1 MQPPPGAATAAQSIT
16 PGNGQLTHLWEPL
29 DIGPTRVRNRVMYT
43 AQTILYGEEHLLS
56 DRHIAFYTER
66 AKGGVGLMI
75 TEQQAGHPIWK
86 GSFYPGCTAHDRR
99 AVPQYAKLAEAVHEH
114 GGRQFVQLFGSG
126 VHDKGTMIYDEWH
139 PLWAASR
146 VTSIVHREVPMVMG
160 QTELDDTVK
169 AFGESAL
176 NVKAAGLD
184 GVEIHAAHSYL
195 LGQFLSPAYNKRDDR
210 YGGSIEN
217 RCRLIREIAESVRA
231 QVGGSMTV
239 GVRLSYDEFIGDAGL
254 TGDEA
259 QEIVSYFVDCDL
271 FDYFSISCGGYHT
284 LFRTVSPMQIPEGFM
299 EEAGRTVK
307 GIVGGRGVVFLVGRI
322 ADVATAERLVGG
334 GATDMAAM
342 TRAQLADPFLVK
354 KAQEGRTEDIVKCV
368 GGNICLSHAFDQ
380 KRVPCMMNPA
390 TGREAKLGDGTLR
403 LVDPDEAKTVVV
415 VGGGPAGM
423 RFAGTAAERGHKV
436 VLHEAGA
443 ELGGHLNLLKQ
454 LPTRA
459 GWDDAI
465 ANLRRPLEKH
475 GVEVRLGSEL
485 DAEAA
490 AGLEADV
497 VVCATGSTYAR
508 RGIPSPYRPDRDAIP
523 GCELEHVLDLRT
535 ALDLALADTAA
546 LGSRVLIY
554 DEVGHYLPL
563 GLAEVLS
570 AAGVTVEIVTPHNA
584 VGEETIRT
592 QDWYW
597 IAPRLLDAGVTLTTQ
612 RVIEEIAPD
621 RLSLSGIYGGPPL
634 DREVDTVV
642 LSLPRLPRD
651 EFHEEL
657 RQARDGAV
665 MLVGDALAPRSIEAV
680 IYEAET
686 TAREI

>member
-1 MQPPPGAATAAQSIT
+1 MQSPPGAAAAAQSTT
-16 PGNGQLTHLWEPL
+16 PANGQLTHLWEPL

-99 AVPQYAKLAEAVHEH
+99 AVPQYAKLAEAVHEQ

-160 QTELDDTVK
+160 QNEMDSTVQ

-217 RCRLIREIAESVRA
+217 RCRLIREIAESVRG
-231 QVGGSMTV
+231 QVGGEMTV

-259 QEIVSYFVDCDL
+259 QEIVSYLADCDL

-284 LFRTVSPMQIPEGFM
+284 LFRTVSPMQVPEGFL

-307 GIVGGRGVVFLVGRI
+307 GIVGDRGVVFLVGRI
-322 ADVATAERLVGG
+322 ADVATAERLVGE

-368 GGNICLSHAFDQ
+368 GANICLAHAFDQ

-403 LVDPDEAKTVVV
+403 LVDPREAKTVVV

-423 RFAGTAAERGHKV
+423 RLGGTAAARGHKV
-436 VLHEAGA
+436 ILHEAGTD
-443 ELGGHLNLLKQ
+443 LGGHLNLLRQ

-459 GWDDAI
+459 GWEDAI
-465 ANLRRPLEKH
+465 SNLRRPLEKYE
-475 GVEVRLGSEL
+475 VDVRLGSEV
-485 DAEAA
+485 DVAA
-490 AGLEADV
+490 IAGLEADL
-497 VVCATGSTYAR
+497 VVCATGSFYATQ
-508 RGIPSPYRPDRDAIP
+508 GIPSPYRPERDAIP
-523 GCELEHVLDLRT
+523 GCESANVLDLGSAVR
-535 ALDLALADTAA
+535 LALADGGA

-554 DEVGHYLPL
+554 DELGHYLPL
-563 GLAEVLS
+563 GLAELLTDVGS
-570 AAGVTVEIVTPHNA
+570 TVEIVTPHSA
-584 VGEETIRT
+584 VGEEAIRT
-592 QDWYW
+592 QDWFW
-597 IAPRLLDAGVTLTTQ
+597 IGPRLLDAGVTLTTQ
-612 RVIEEIAPD
+612 RTIEAIEPG
-621 RLSLSGIYGGPPL
+621 RLSLTGVFGGPL
-634 DREVDTVV
+634 VEREFDTVV
-642 LSLPRLPRD
+642 LSLPRLPHD
-651 EFHEEL
+651 ELHAEL
-657 RQARDGAV
+657 RGAYDGAV

>member
-1 MQPPPGAATAAQSIT
+1 MQSPPGAAAAAQSNT
-16 PGNGQLTHLWEPL
+16 PGNGQLSHLWEPL

-114 GGRQFVQLFGSG
+114 GGGQFVQLFGSG

-160 QTELDDTVK
+160 PTELEDTVK

-284 LFRTVSPMQIPEGFM
+284 LFRTVSPMQVPEGFM

-307 GIVGGRGVVFLVGRI
+307 GIVGDRGVVFLVGRI

-354 KAQEGRTEDIVKCV
+354 KAQKDGPRTSSSAS
-368 GGNICLSHAFDQ
+368 G
-380 KRVPCMMNPA
+380 A
-390 TGREAKLGDGTLR
+390 TSAS
-403 LVDPDEAKTVVV
+403 
-415 VGGGPAGM
+415 
-423 RFAGTAAERGHKV
+423 
-436 VLHEAGA
+436 
-443 ELGGHLNLLKQ
+443 
-454 LPTRA
+454 PTPSTRNACRA
-459 GWDDAI
+459 
-465 ANLRRPLEKH
+465 
-475 GVEVRLGSEL
+475 
-485 DAEAA
+485 
-490 AGLEADV
+490 
-497 VVCATGSTYAR
+497 
-508 RGIPSPYRPDRDAIP
+508 
-523 GCELEHVLDLRT
+523 
-535 ALDLALADTAA
+535 
-546 LGSRVLIY
+546 
-554 DEVGHYLPL
+554 
-563 GLAEVLS
+563 
-570 AAGVTVEIVTPHNA
+570 
-584 VGEETIRT
+584 
-592 QDWYW
+592 
-597 IAPRLLDAGVTLTTQ
+597 
-612 RVIEEIAPD
+612 
-621 RLSLSGIYGGPPL
+621 
-634 DREVDTVV
+634 
-642 LSLPRLPRD
+642 
-651 EFHEEL
+651 
-657 RQARDGAV
+657 
-665 MLVGDALAPRSIEAV
+665 
-680 IYEAET
+680 
-686 TAREI
+686 

>member
-1 MQPPPGAATAAQSIT
+1 MPPVK
-16 PGNGQLTHLWEPL
+16 GQLAHLWEPL

-56 DRHIAFYTER
+56 DRHIAFYAER

-126 VHDKGTMIYDEWH
+126 VHDKGTMVYDEWH

-160 QTELDDTVK
+160 PSELESTVR

-195 LGQFLSPAYNKRDDR
+195 LGQFLSPAYNKRDDA

-217 RCRLIREIAESVRA
+217 RCRLVREIAESVRA
-231 QVGGSMTV
+231 QVGGEMTV

-259 QEIVSYFVDCDL
+259 QEIVSYLADCDL

-284 LFRTVSPMQIPEGFM
+284 LFRTVSPMQVPEGFL

-307 GIVGGRGVVFLVGRI
+307 GIVGDRGVVFLVGRI
-322 ADVATAERLVGG
+322 ADVATADRLVGS

-354 KAQEGRTEDIVKCV
+354 KAQEGRPEDIVKCV
-368 GGNICLSHAFDQ
+368 GANICLAHAFDQ

-403 LVDPDEAKTVVV
+403 MVDPGEARSVVV

-423 RFAGTAAERGHKV
+423 RFAGTAAARGHRV
-436 VLHEAGA
+436 TLHEADA
-443 ELGGHLNLLKQ
+443 ELGGHLNLVKQ

-465 ANLRRPLEKH
+465 ANLRRPLEKY
-475 GVEVRLGSEL
+475 GVEVHCGSEL
-485 DAEAA
+485 DLDAA
-490 AGLEADV
+490 AGLDADL
-497 VVCATGSTYAR
+497 VVCATGSSYAR
-508 RGIPSPYRPDRDAIP
+508 HGIPSPYRPEREAIP
-523 GCELEHVLDLRT
+523 GCELEHVLDLGT
-535 ALDLALADTAA
+535 AVRRALADAA
-546 LGSRVLIY
+546 AFGPRVLIY
-554 DEVGHYLPL
+554 DELGHYLPL
-563 GLAEVLS
+563 GLAEILT
-570 AAGVTVEIVTPHNA
+570 AAGSRVEIVTPHSA
-584 VGEETIRT
+584 VGEEAIRT
-592 QDWYW
+592 QDWFW
-597 IAPRLLDAGVTLTTQ
+597 IGPRLLDAGVTLTTQ
-612 RVIEEIAPD
+612 RTIEAIEPG
-621 RLSLSGIYGGPPL
+621 RLALSGVFGGPPVE
-634 DREVDTVV
+634 REVDTVV

-651 EFHEEL
+651 QLHGEL
-657 RQARDGAV
+657 ARARDGAV

>member
-1 MQPPPGAATAAQSIT
+1 
-16 PGNGQLTHLWEPL
+16 
-29 DIGPTRVRNRVMYT
+29 MYT

-146 VTSIVHREVPMVMG
+146 VTSIVHREVPMEMG
-160 QTELDDTVK
+160 QAELDDTVK

-231 QVGGSMTV
+231 QVDNSMTV

-259 QEIVSYFVDCDL
+259 QEIVSYLADCDL

-307 GIVGGRGVVFLVGRI
+307 SIVGDRGVVFLVGRI
-322 ADVATAERLVGG
+322 ADVDTAERLVAE

-354 KAQEGRTEDIVKCV
+354 KAQEGRTEDIV
-368 GGNICLSHAFDQ
+368 
-380 KRVPCMMNPA
+380 
-390 TGREAKLGDGTLR
+390 
-403 LVDPDEAKTVVV
+403 
-415 VGGGPAGM
+415 
-423 RFAGTAAERGHKV
+423 
-436 VLHEAGA
+436 
-443 ELGGHLNLLKQ
+443 
-454 LPTRA
+454 
-459 GWDDAI
+459 
-465 ANLRRPLEKH
+465 
-475 GVEVRLGSEL
+475 
-485 DAEAA
+485 
-490 AGLEADV
+490 
-497 VVCATGSTYAR
+497 
-508 RGIPSPYRPDRDAIP
+508 
-523 GCELEHVLDLRT
+523 
-535 ALDLALADTAA
+535 
-546 LGSRVLIY
+546 
-554 DEVGHYLPL
+554 
-563 GLAEVLS
+563 
-570 AAGVTVEIVTPHNA
+570 
-584 VGEETIRT
+584 
-592 QDWYW
+592 
-597 IAPRLLDAGVTLTTQ
+597 
-612 RVIEEIAPD
+612 
-621 RLSLSGIYGGPPL
+621 
-634 DREVDTVV
+634 
-642 LSLPRLPRD
+642 
-651 EFHEEL
+651 
-657 RQARDGAV
+657 
-665 MLVGDALAPRSIEAV
+665 
-680 IYEAET
+680 
-686 TAREI
+686 

>member
-1 MQPPPGAATAAQSIT
+1 MQSPPGAAAAAQPTT
-16 PGNGQLTHLWEPL
+16 PASGQLTHLWEPL

-99 AVPQYAKLAEAVHEH
+99 AVPQYARLAEAVHEH

-160 QTELDDTVK
+160 PTELESTVK

-195 LGQFLSPAYNKRDDR
+195 LGQFLSPAYNKRDDG
-210 YGGSIEN
+210 YGGSVEN

-231 QVGGSMTV
+231 QVGGEMTV
-239 GVRLSYDEFIGDAGL
+239 GVRLSYDELIGDAGL

-259 QEIVSYFVDCDL
+259 QEIVSYLADCDL

-284 LFRTVSPMQIPEGFM
+284 LFRTVSPMQVPEGFL
-299 EEAGRTVK
+299 EDAGRTVK
-307 GIVGGRGVVFLVGRI
+307 GIVGDRGVVFLVGRI
-322 ADVATAERLVGG
+322 ADVHTADRLVGE

-368 GGNICLSHAFDQ
+368 GGNICLAHAFDQ

-390 TGREAKLGDGTLR
+390 TGREAQLGEGTLR
-403 LVDPDEAKTVVV
+403 LVDPREAKSVVV

-423 RFAGTAAERGHKV
+423 RFAGTAAARGHEV
-436 VLHEAGA
+436 TLHEADS
-443 ELGGHLNLLKQ
+443 ELGGHLNLLRQ

-459 GWDDAI
+459 GWGDAI
-465 ANLRRPLEKH
+465 ANLRRPLEKYDVDVH
-475 GVEVRLGSEL
+475 LGSGLDVDAAAAL
-485 DAEAA
+485 DAD
-490 AGLEADV
+490 L
-497 VVCATGSTYAR
+497 VVCATGSSYAR
-508 RGIPSPYRPDRDAIP
+508 QGIPCAYRPEREAIP
-523 GCELEHVLDLRT
+523 GCELECVLDLGT
-535 ALDLALADTAA
+535 AVRRALAEPAA

-554 DEVGHYLPL
+554 DELGHYLPL
-563 GLAEVLS
+563 GLAEVLTT
-570 AAGVTVEIVTPHNA
+570 AGATVEIVTPHNA
-584 VGEETIRT
+584 VGEEAIKT
-592 QDWYW
+592 QDWFW

-612 RVIEEIAPD
+612 RTIEAIEPG
-621 RLSLSGIYGGPPL
+621 RLMLRNLFGGPQL
-634 DREVDTVV
+634 ERAVDTVV
-642 LSLPRLPRD
+642 VSLPRLPRD
-651 EFHEEL
+651 ELHGEL
-657 RQARDGAV
+657 ERARDGAV

-686 TAREI
+686 TARGI